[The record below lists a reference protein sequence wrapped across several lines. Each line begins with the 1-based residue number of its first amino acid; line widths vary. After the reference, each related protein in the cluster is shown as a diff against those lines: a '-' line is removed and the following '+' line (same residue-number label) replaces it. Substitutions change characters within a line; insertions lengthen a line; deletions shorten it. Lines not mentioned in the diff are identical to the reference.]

1 MIPISDLMQ
10 IQHPGYNAY
19 RCGVDM
25 DEDHYPLFMDYCVC
39 VCRRFRYYAT
49 KHNNAL
55 VTENSLMQIIDFLKA
70 IEDTDEP
77 EFVLP
82 LREKIRTSCFEF
94 KEHCNDMGRCFQTPA
109 SMPLFYK
116 DIGEI
121 VSTIACDFAGVELL

>member
-19 RCGVDM
+19 RCGSDM
-25 DEDHYPLFMDYCVC
+25 DEDHYPLFIDYCVC

-55 VTENSLMQIIDFLKA
+55 ETENSLMQIIDFLKA

-77 EFVLP
+77 EIVLP

-94 KEHCNDMGRCFQTPA
+94 KEHCDDMGRCFQTPA

-116 DIGEI
+116 NIGEI
-121 VSTIACDFAGVELL
+121 VSTIACDFAGGELL